1 MTSLSVWPAAS
12 PDRAAT
18 WFILLLLYWKICVSP
33 KWQINKNINEP
44 KKFCLPLHLI
54 LNIERR
60 ETVYFP
66 LYFSWTMIPQRR
78 VHFLPCFQ
86 QGVREAKRLTQGDAG
101 RHPQNPDSS
110 PSQSVLWLMFFQ
122 PRLEASRLS
131 IVPPSRILHFFFIAF
146 PVPSAADYIE
156 MSKMWWS
163 PRSPGPAESVA
174 YTGPLQYSMGRA
186 VTREF
191 RGWCPQVN
199 PALTLVGPH
208 HSSSA
213 WGAASFLVL
222 PVPALPAGPQL
233 NPSSFCRHRV
243 TPPVLSPFRSED
255 SKRFLLSGLDSDW

>member
-1 MTSLSVWPAAS
+1 MLGDILRIRIPVPASLSSDSCSSSRVWRRPGYLS
-12 PDRAAT
+12 CLLHVF
-18 WFILLLLYWKICVSP
+18 FI
-33 KWQINKNINEP
+33 
-44 KKFCLPLHLI
+44 
-54 LNIERR
+54 
-60 ETVYFP
+60 
-66 LYFSWTMIPQRR
+66 
-78 VHFLPCFQ
+78 
-86 QGVREAKRLTQGDAG
+86 
-101 RHPQNPDSS
+101 
-110 PSQSVLWLMFFQ
+110 
-122 PRLEASRLS
+122 
-131 IVPPSRILHFFFIAF
+131 FFFIAF